1 MYHGKDYSLVSMNG
15 DDSVKWLEPSVV
27 SVCFDSK
34 EMGSEAIRLLHE
46 RMANPLR
53 KHRCVYFAPYMTEG
67 GSIVDRR

>member
-1 MYHGKDYSLVSMNG
+1 MNG